1 MHTCILGLN
10 IHVHSCTR
18 AAIHCSSSY
27 LFQLPS
33 HLQTPGSLLEYE
45 SSDTELAEGGERKQ
59 LYIIHVQLKEGI
71 Q

>member
-1 MHTCILGLN
+1 MYTVV
-10 IHVHSCTR
+10 HVQFP
-18 AAIHCSSSY
+18 SSY

-33 HLQTPGSLLEYE
+33 HLHTPDSLLHYE

-59 LYIIHVQLKEGI
+59 LYIMHVQLKEGI